1 MNTGML
7 MIILLSNG
15 ESSRNTLKGSLY
27 CLDGQLIFRCIVKVV
42 LDNNVRRLLLIVFY
56 GTCSMLMFI
65 SFSDIFIIENVV
77 FNLYL
82 QKI

>member
-15 ESSRNTLKGSLY
+15 ESSRNTLNGSLY

-42 LDNNVRRLLLIVFY
+42 LDNNVRRRLLLI
-56 GTCSMLMFI
+56 
-65 SFSDIFIIENVV
+65 
-77 FNLYL
+77 
-82 QKI
+82 